1 MKRKELGDYLDRL
14 LDVGRFADYCP
25 NGLQVEGRD
34 EIKYIITGV
43 TASMQLIDA
52 ALEADADAIL
62 VHHGYFWKGEP
73 AVITGM
79 KKRRLAALLRHEINL
94 YAYHLPLDAHPSLGN
109 NTQLGSLLDFTVQ
122 HNFGELGLGL
132 LGTPAQ
138 PMTVAQLSQHIE
150 HKLHRSPLVIGDEGR
165 LVTRVGWCTGAA
177 QSYLDAAIAAGVD
190 AFISG
195 EISEQTVH
203 SARESG
209 VAYLAAGHHATER
222 YGIRALGAHLEREC
236 GLRHRFIDR
245 DNPV

>member
-1 MKRKELGDYLDRL
+1 MKRKELGEYLDRL
-14 LDVGRFADYCP
+14 LEAGRFSDYCP

-34 EIKYIITGV
+34 DIECIVTGV
-43 TASMQLIDA
+43 TASMQLIEA
-52 ALEADADAIL
+52 ALEVDADAIL

-79 KKRRLAALLRHEINL
+79 KKRRIETLLRHDLNL
-94 YAYHLPLDAHPSLGN
+94 YAYHLPLDAHPALGN
-109 NTQLGSLLDFTVQ
+109 NAQLASQLDFTVDQ
-122 HNFGELGLGL
+122 NFGEFGLGL
-132 LGTPAQ
+132 LGTPSA
-138 PMTVAQLSQHIE
+138 PMSLAALAAHVE
-150 HKLHRSPLVIGDEGR
+150 GKLQRAPLVIGEPDQMI
-165 LVTRVGWCTGAA
+165 TRVGWCTGAA
-177 QSYLDAAIAAGVD
+177 QSYFDAAIAAGVD

-222 YGIRALGAHLEREC
+222 YGICALGAHLEQTY
-236 GLRHRFIDR
+236 GLRHYFIDR